1 MLSICSYN
9 ILAQSYIKYSKK
21 NGIDDAFCLFH
32 TRVDKI
38 ISYLHKHMHTH
49 IIGLQ
54 EVESDVFDTLQH
66 SLIHHQA
73 FYVQR
78 KNAKDG
84 LAIFIHNEC
93 QVQDCQSLVLNNE
106 AGKARRVAQILD
118 CVVEG
123 KALRIVHIHLDFD
136 PPGTRDG
143 FSQGTTI
150 INKILSLAPRDT
162 IIFGDYNAQVGDP
175 VFDLFLHHGFVAV
188 DTTKETCFH
197 GTSWSR
203 VDHIFYQASMNVSE
217 VFIPNRSVS
226 IPNQEWGSDHLPL
239 TCTFERM

>member
-1 MLSICSYN
+1 MFSICSYN
-9 ILAQSYIKYSKK
+9 ILAQSYIKYAKK

-32 TRVDKI
+32 TRMDKI
-38 ISYLHKHMHTH
+38 ISYLHKHIHTH

-54 EVESDVFDTLQH
+54 EVEADVFVVLQN

-73 FYVQR
+73 FYAQR

-84 LAIFIHNEC
+84 LAIFIHKEC
-93 QVQDCQSLVLNNE
+93 QIQDYQSLVLYSE
-106 AGKARRVAQILD
+106 AGEARRVAQIVD

-123 KALRIVHIHLDFD
+123 KELRIVHVHLDFD

-143 FSQGTTI
+143 FLQGTI
-150 INKILSLAPRDT
+150 ILNKVLSLKLRDT
-162 IIFGDYNAQVGDP
+162 IVLGDHNAQKEDP
-175 VFDLFLHHGFVAV
+175 VFELFLNHGFIAV

-203 VDHIFYQASMNVSE
+203 VDHIFYQAPMNVSE
-217 VFIPNRSVS
+217 ITIPSRSES

-239 TCTFERM
+239 TCTFERV